1 MLLCRHFCLCLMMEL
16 HMKKLDV
23 ARLASL
29 ATEAAHSPR
38 QRMNH
43 NLHDQLADP
52 IQRLA
57 IAMEPDTYIRPHRHQ
72 QTWELLTALCG
83 RFVVL
88 NFDDEG
94 TVVARAVLGE
104 ETSVLETPVATW
116 HAVLSLDPRAVIF
129 EVKHGPYAPFREEDF
144 APWSPAVDDI
154 EGQQALMAWY
164 HHADVGQR
172 WPGR

>member
-1 MLLCRHFCLCLMMEL
+1 MPDRPPGMLLCARPCLRLTMES

-29 ATEAAHSPR
+29 ADEAAHSPR
-38 QRMNH
+38 LRMNH
-43 NLHDQLADP
+43 NLHQELADP

-57 IAMEPDTYIRPHRHQ
+57 IAMEPGTYIRPHRHL
-72 QTWELLTALCG
+72 QTWELLTSLQG

-94 TVVARAVLGE
+94 TVIARAVLGE
-104 ETSVLETPVATW
+104 TTSVLETPVASW
-116 HAVLSLDPRAVIF
+116 HAVLSLDPGAVIF

-144 APWSPAVDDI
+144 APWSPAVDDVA
-154 EGQQALMAWY
+154 GQQ
-164 HHADVGQR
+164 
-172 WPGR
+172 